1 MSSISFEAG
10 RMIRIAIP
18 ARHVLLI
25 PNVPVYCDE
34 DVKVPFSQRQQRP
47 ILLAA
52 ESRVSN
58 SLTFMTAV
66 GKQEFDLPGD
76 TLIEEQFHFKVAVK
90 LVLASSIAA
99 IASALVTLGKSSRN
113 SDSVRPCSRQSVSDL
128 KGTRVPRKTGS
139 PLRIAGLLTMMLEAI
154 L

>member
-1 MSSISFEAG
+1 MRSDVIHIVRSWADDQDSDV
-10 RMIRIAIP
+10 P

-34 DVKVPFSQRQQRP
+34 DVKVPFSQGQQRP

-58 SLTFMTAV
+58 GLTFMTAV

-99 IASALVTLGKSSRN
+99 IASALVTLGKSFCESPSESLAYFLSVAHPSRAN
-113 SDSVRPCSRQSVSDL
+113 C
-128 KGTRVPRKTGS
+128 
-139 PLRIAGLLTMMLEAI
+139 
-154 L
+154 